1 MAQEKSAI
9 YQQLKNEVRN
19 MKFQYVCNAGIVLA
33 SEDIRIGIDCF
44 CKDTDKLYQD
54 TPSEVRKELLEEIEN
69 GKLQSLIFTHEHEDH
84 CCPEYVKEAWEKN
97 QNLQIYATKKVIE
110 ILREW
115 NMPAINLYEI
125 GDGDTFDVGTIN
137 VKCIQSTHEGEQY
150 ANVQNLTLLI
160 KKEDKYLAIIGDA
173 KPCKQLFEKITTW
186 SPHIDWLFAPF
197 PYVGLHST
205 RKLMKEALDISHIFV
220 LHQPR
225 QEADTQNWVANA
237 KRVNENAKD
246 GLPKAIFPE
255 KLGEWY
261 LT

>member
-1 MAQEKSAI
+1 
-9 YQQLKNEVRN
+9 

-33 SEDIRIGIDCF
+33 SEDISIGIDCF

-84 CCPEYVKEAWEKN
+84 FCAEYVKEAWEKN
-97 QNLQIYATKKVIE
+97 QNLQIYSTKKVIE

-137 VKCIQSTHEGEQY
+137 VKCIQSVHEGAQY
-150 ANVQNLTLLI
+150 ENVQNMTLLI
-160 KKEDKYLAIIGDA
+160 KIEDKHLVLTGDA
-173 KPCKQLFEKITTW
+173 APTQQLFERIRQW
-186 SPHIDWLFAPF
+186 SKDIDWLFAPF

-205 RKLMKEALDISHIFV
+205 RKLMKEALDIKHIFV

-225 QEADTQNWVANA
+225 KEADVQNWVGKA
-237 KRVNENAKD
+237 KRVSENAKD
-246 GLPKAIFPE
+246 GLPQAIFPE
-255 KLGEWY
+255 QLGEWY
-261 LT
+261 CI